1 MCTDSMAINSVLLVL
16 GVIIVLKGA
25 DWLTDGAVNIATR
38 FGVSQMVIG
47 LTIVAMGTSMPEF
60 CVSMVSALK
69 GTPDLAVGNVVGSN
83 TLNTLLIVGCSA
95 LVAPIMVKRSSV
107 KRDIPFAVVAS
118 LLMLL
123 FCLDGAIGRVDA
135 AVLFAG
141 FCLFMFVTLK
151 YAKTTEEHA
160 AAVATSGAA
169 MATAAAA
176 STSVSETPTSQT
188 SAPEASTSQP
198 SSPEASSSETSAQ
211 EASQAS
217 GTSMLKAVV
226 MLVVG
231 LLCLIAGS
239 NMFVDN
245 ASFVASSL
253 GVSDAVIGLTIV
265 AGGTS
270 MPELA
275 TSMVSAK
282 KGNSDIA
289 IGNVIGSNV
298 FNILMIIGITG
309 LVKPMHIAGI
319 TTLDLIM
326 MLASMLLMWF
336 FCRTTYK
343 VKRWEGAVLTIIYLA
358 YLTWLIMNAV

>member
-1 MCTDSMAINSVLLVL
+1 MCTDSMAINIVLLVL

-83 TLNTLLIVGCSA
+83 TFNTLLIVGCSA

-151 YAKTTEEHA
+151 YAKTTEEPA

-169 MATAAAA
+169 TATAI
-176 STSVSETPTSQT
+176 S
-188 SAPEASTSQP
+188 EASTSQA
-198 SSPEASSSETSAQ
+198 SDHKASSSETSDHEASSS

-343 VKRWEGAVLTIIYLA
+343 VKRWEGAVLTIVYLA

>member
-1 MCTDSMAINSVLLVL
+1 MAINIVLLVL

-83 TLNTLLIVGCSA
+83 TFNTLLIVGCSA

-151 YAKTTEEHA
+151 YAKTTEEPA

-169 MATAAAA
+169 TATAI
-176 STSVSETPTSQT
+176 S
-188 SAPEASTSQP
+188 EASTSEASAPKAPVYQTTAH
-198 SSPEASSSETSAQ
+198 EASSS

-343 VKRWEGAVLTIIYLA
+343 VKRWEGAVLTIVYLA
-358 YLTWLIMNAV
+358 YLTWLVMNAV

>member
-1 MCTDSMAINSVLLVL
+1 MCTDSMAINIVLLVL

-83 TLNTLLIVGCSA
+83 TFNTLLIVGCSA

-151 YAKTTEEHA
+151 YAKTTEGPA
-160 AAVATSGAA
+160 AAVATSGATT
-169 MATAAAA
+169 TAI
-176 STSVSETPTSQT
+176 
-188 SAPEASTSQP
+188 PEASSSETLASETSTSQA
-198 SSPEASSSETSAQ
+198 SAHEASSSETSAPKASSS
-211 EASQAS
+211 EASQVS

-326 MLASMLLMWF
+326 MLASILLMWF

-343 VKRWEGAVLTIIYLA
+343 VKRWEGAVLTIVYLA
-358 YLTWLIMNAV
+358 YLTWLVMNAV